1 MSIFEDTNS
10 DNQLYKRKLIAEV
23 FVLLDC
29 KLAFV
34 RMKNEGRLV
43 KQSYGTI
50 TISQH
55 KKKQEKRI
63 CPQIAPITHL
73 RIFYTWQR

>member
-10 DNQLYKRKLIAEV
+10 DNQHYKRKLIAKV

-29 KLAFV
+29 ELAFV

-55 KKKQEKRI
+55 KSSYRNGY
-63 CPQIAPITHL
+63 AP
-73 RIFYTWQR
+73 R